1 MKRFLKIVGIVAV
14 LLYGL
19 NLGIDYAISYK
30 LQHSADRRYIGWSK
44 IVNEQLDADLV
55 IMGSSRAWVQYS
67 PALLDSI
74 LQINTYNM
82 GIDGSGLNRQIIRY
96 EVYDHYQA
104 KKPKYIVLNVDYFS
118 ANEWSYGYEREQFFP
133 YMWSPYMRKVISKV
147 EPMSWGERYIPV
159 YRYVTYK
166 GLYNVVHEKPWDAK
180 TYKGYM
186 GHDKTWNA
194 AAYEE
199 LTAFH
204 FNADERVMA
213 MFDQFLKERQAEGIQ
228 VIFCYAPIYIG
239 FTNKVENLEEFFA
252 CYKNYAERYDIPILD
267 YTNHELC
274 MDTAYFYNATHLNR
288 QGAEIF
294 STQLARD
301 LDSLNLIKR

>member
-133 YMWSPYMRKVISKV
+133 YMWDSYMRKEIQKV
-147 EPMSWGERYIPV
+147 EPMSWGERYMPV

-166 GLYNVVHEKPWDAK
+166 GLYNVLYEQPLEAK

-186 GHDKTWNA
+186 GQDRPWEAK
-194 AAYEE
+194 AYEE
-199 LTAFH
+199 LTTFH

-213 MFDQFLKERQAEGIQ
+213 MFEQFLEERKAERIQ

-239 FTNKVENLEEFFA
+239 FTNKVENLDEFFA
-252 CYKNYAERYDIPILD
+252 CYKDYAERYDIPILD
-267 YTNHELC
+267 YTYQELC

-288 QGAEIF
+288 QGAELF
-294 STQLARD
+294 STQLAHD
-301 LDSLNLIKR
+301 LDSLNLIER

>member
-1 MKRFLKIVGIVAV
+1 MKRFLKIVGIVAA

-19 NLGIDYAISYK
+19 NLGIDYAISFK
-30 LQHSADRRYIGWSK
+30 LQHSADRRYLGWSK
-44 IVNEQLDADLV
+44 IINEQLDADLV
-55 IMGSSRAWVQYS
+55 VMGSSRAWVQYS
-67 PALLDSI
+67 PAILDSI

-104 KKPKYIVLNVDYFS
+104 RKPKYIVLNIDYFS

-133 YMWSPYMRKVISKV
+133 YMWNPYMRKEIQKV

-166 GLYNVVHEKPWDAK
+166 GLYNVLYEIPWDIK

-186 GHDKTWNA
+186 GQDRAWEAK
-194 AAYEE
+194 AYEE

-204 FNADERVMA
+204 FKADERVMA
-213 MFDQFLKERQAEGIQ
+213 MFEQFLEERKNEG
-228 VIFCYAPIYIG
+228 VKVVFCYAPMYIG
-239 FTNKVENLEEFFA
+239 FTNKVENLEEFFV
-252 CYKNYAERYDIPILD
+252 CYKDYAEKYDIPILD
-267 YTNHELC
+267 YTYHELS
-274 MDTAYFYNATHLNR
+274 MDTAYFYNASHLNR
-288 QGAEIF
+288 RGAEIF
-294 STQLARD
+294 STQLAHD
-301 LDSLNLIKR
+301 LDSILILK

>member
-133 YMWSPYMRKVISKV
+133 YMWDSYMRKELQKV
-147 EPMSWGERYIPV
+147 EPMSWGERYMPV

-166 GLYNVVHEKPWDAK
+166 GLYNVLYEQPLEAK

-186 GHDKTWNA
+186 GQDRPWEAK
-194 AAYEE
+194 AYEE
-199 LTAFH
+199 LTTFH

-213 MFDQFLKERQAEGIQ
+213 MFDQFLVERKAEGIQ
-228 VIFCYAPIYIG
+228 IIFCYAPIYIG
-239 FTNKVENLEEFFA
+239 FTNKVENLDEFFA
-252 CYKNYAERYDIPILD
+252 FYKDYAERYDIPILD
-267 YTNHELC
+267 YTYQELC

-294 STQLARD
+294 STQLAHD
-301 LDSLNLIKR
+301 LDSLNLIER